1 METTPGVFYQVFS
14 GGEYKVRGRKRN
26 VGRPEQSDPDQETGT
41 SRGCKNREII
51 QNNSTRCHSCARQ
64 GYEMFADEVTVR
76 LIVLKNGF
84 DSHQFFVLY

>member
-1 METTPGVFYQVFS
+1 M
-14 GGEYKVRGRKRN
+14 RGRKRN
-26 VGRPEQSDPDQETGT
+26 VGRPEQSEPDQETGT